1 MILRISKEV
10 KDDSK
15 RRGIIT
21 NRYTNPLKP
30 NYKYIGNNE
39 IFDCFGDRINNGN
52 STNKSEKLN
61 KLNISWNNSKL
72 KIYDEFQ
79 NQNNN
84 SNNKF
89 RYNNSN
95 NLAYS
100 HEFFNYPQSYRRNRK
115 MIKSFSTNEMKSKF
129 PFFNLRKNNN
139 FNKEQSIRYNLF
151 NENEKNESID
161 NYYDMPFPNYEKE
174 NDSFL
179 KIGNINKN
187 DRLDDKFRN
196 DKRNQNLREL
206 RQYYFRNSNYHD
218 IAFNKINN
226 SLNNKKL
233 NLNDENYIINNEMNT
248 IKHKLNKNENE
259 TNENKIDNFIKRN
272 GA

>member
-1 MILRISKEV
+1 M
-10 KDDSK
+10 
-15 RRGIIT
+15 
-21 NRYTNPLKP
+21 
-30 NYKYIGNNE
+30 
-39 IFDCFGDRINNGN
+39 F
-52 STNKSEKLN
+52 
-61 KLNISWNNSKL
+61 
-72 KIYDEFQ
+72 
-79 NQNNN
+79 
-84 SNNKF
+84 
-89 RYNNSN
+89 
-95 NLAYS
+95 
-100 HEFFNYPQSYRRNRK
+100 
-115 MIKSFSTNEMKSKF
+115 KSFSTNEMKSKF
-129 PFFNLRKNNN
+129 PFLSLRKNNN
-139 FNKEQSIRYNLF
+139 FIIEQSIRHNLF

-161 NYYDMPFPNYEKE
+161 NYYEMPFPNYEKE

-233 NLNDENYIINNEMNT
+233 NLNDENYKINNEMNT